1 MFQLVVSFGVVILA
15 ALIVCM
21 ILSMVLKKDF
31 SRMEHASIARKAKK
45 TARAVSAMAGSD
57 ESEA

>member
-1 MFQLVVSFGVVILA
+1 MFQLVVSFGIVMLA

-31 SRMEHASIARKAKK
+31 SRMERASIARKTKK
-45 TARAVSAMAGSD
+45 TARAVSAIAG
-57 ESEA
+57 

>member
-1 MFQLVVSFGVVILA
+1 MFQLVVSFGIVMLA

-31 SRMEHASIARKAKK
+31 SRMERASIARKAKK
-45 TARAVSAMAGSD
+45 TARAVSAIAG
-57 ESEA
+57 